1 MNGRVERVRELVAEP
16 LLVTNLVNVRW
27 LTGFESSNAAALVER
42 DRVRVFADFRYA
54 EQGRRLEGAEFVQ
67 TARNLI
73 GALPEHLPRR
83 IAFEAD
89 HLTYQGYTTLAEA
102 GLELAPTTRLVLGLR
117 ATKTPEELAAIRA
130 AAAITDRVFSRL
142 AEEPFVGRS
151 EREVAWRAEEL
162 FHEEGAE
169 GLAFPVIVAAGA
181 NGANPHT
188 TPGDGTIERGQLVIV
203 DAGGRLGGFCSD
215 CTRTFSTGDLP
226 ERLREAYDTVLR
238 AQLAALGEV
247 RAGRAGRDVDAVA
260 RGVIDST
267 GFAGTFGH
275 GLGHGVGLEVHEA
288 PTLRPESGDTLA
300 AGTVVSV
307 EPGVYLPGEGGVRI
321 EDLVI
326 VTEEGC
332 EILSPFTKE
341 PVEVS

>member
-1 MNGRVERVRELVAEP
+1 MNGRVARVRELVAEP

-27 LTGFESSNAAALVER
+27 LTGFQSSNAAALVEP

-54 EQGRRLEGAEFVQ
+54 EQGRRLVGAEFVQ

-73 GALPEHLPRR
+73 GSLREHLPPR

-89 HLTYQGYTTLAEA
+89 HLTYDAYETLAGA
-102 GLELAPTTRLVLGLR
+102 GLELVPTKRLVVGLR

-130 AAAITDRVFSRL
+130 VAAITDRMFARL
-142 AEEPFVGRS
+142 AEEPFVGRT
-151 EREVAWRAEEL
+151 EREVAWRVEEL
-162 FHEEGAE
+162 LHEEGAE

-181 NGANPHT
+181 NAANPHT
-188 TPGDGTIERGQLVIV
+188 TPGDERIERGQLVIV
-203 DAGGRLGGFCSD
+203 DAGGTLGGFCSD
-215 CTRTFSTGDLP
+215 CTRTFSTGELP
-226 ERLREAYDTVLR
+226 ERLRDAYETVLR
-238 AQLAALGEV
+238 AQLAGVAEV
-247 RAGRAGRDVDAVA
+247 RAGRAARDVDAVV
-260 RGVIDST
+260 RELIDST
-267 GFAGTFGH
+267 GFAGMFGH

-288 PTLRPESGDTLA
+288 PTLRPESEDTLA
-300 AGTVVSV
+300 AGAVVSV

-326 VTEEGC
+326 VTEDGC

-341 PVEVS
+341 LVEVS

>member
-1 MNGRVERVRELVAEP
+1 VSDRIERVRELVAEP

-27 LTGFESSNAAALVER
+27 LTGFESSNAATLIEP

-54 EQGRRLEGAEFVQ
+54 EQGRNLQGAEFVQ

-73 GALPEHLPRR
+73 ASLPEHLPGR

-89 HLTYQGYTTLAEA
+89 HLTYHGYATLAEA
-102 GLELAPTTRLVLGLR
+102 GIALVPTTRLVVGVR
-117 ATKTPEELAAIRA
+117 ATKTAAELDGIRRA
-130 AAAITDRVFSRL
+130 AAVTDRVFSRL
-142 AEEPFVGRS
+142 AREPFAGRT

-188 TPGDGTIERGQLVIV
+188 TPGDQMIERGQLVIV
-203 DAGGRLGGFCSD
+203 DAGARLGGFCSD

-226 ERLREAYDTVLR
+226 ERLREAYEVVLR
-238 AQLAALGEV
+238 AQLAALAEI
-247 RAGRAGRDVDAVA
+247 RAGAAGRDVDAVA
-260 RGVIDST
+260 RELIDST
-267 GFAGTFGH
+267 AFAGTFGH

-288 PTLRPESGDTLA
+288 PALRPESEDTLS
-300 AGTVVSV
+300 AGNVVSV
-307 EPGVYLPGEGGVRI
+307 EPGVYLPREGGVRI

-341 PVEVS
+341 LTEVA